1 MRRRAGSPYSGALW
15 FHCATVCS
23 RAPLLVSLT
32 VMFCLVVAISDGD
45 TLTARCG
52 APGRIAP
59 SRYASPPLMPLK
71 PNRRLAPAQA
81 APGAAV
87 LSAKARL
94 QPLTRDDYGR
104 TVANVQCAGKDVAA
118 AQVAAGMAW
127 VYAPHAQQHPSCSR
141 LQQRARSQRLGL
153 WSQKRPLAPWTYRQR
168 HRA

>member
-1 MRRRAGSPYSGALW
+1 
-15 FHCATVCS
+15 
-23 RAPLLVSLT
+23 
-32 VMFCLVVAISDGD
+32 MFCLVVAISDGD

-52 APGRIAP
+52 APGAYRPIKVRVAAIDAP
-59 SRYASPPLMPLK
+59 ERKQAFGTRSK
-71 PNRRLAPAQA
+71 QHLAQ
-81 APGAAV
+81 
-87 LSAKARL
+87 LCFRQKARL

-104 TVANVQCAGKDVAA
+104 TVANVQCTGKDVAA

-127 VYAPHAQQHPSCSR
+127 VYAPYAQQHPQLQP